1 MKKILE
7 VLEYSDTEIR
17 FNTDLDFTKQPQS
30 VLDLVPK
37 MMMAMS
43 ATLFGKTE
51 INVFAVI
58 RALAVS
64 DLALSNNREELLV
77 NLDLTSEAH
86 GVAFRETIDIM
97 VNAGKAVKIA
107 PGASASPN
115 LS

>member
-17 FNTDLDFTKQPQS
+17 FNT
-30 VLDLVPK
+30 
-37 MMMAMS
+37 
-43 ATLFGKTE
+43 
-51 INVFAVI
+51 
-58 RALAVS
+58 